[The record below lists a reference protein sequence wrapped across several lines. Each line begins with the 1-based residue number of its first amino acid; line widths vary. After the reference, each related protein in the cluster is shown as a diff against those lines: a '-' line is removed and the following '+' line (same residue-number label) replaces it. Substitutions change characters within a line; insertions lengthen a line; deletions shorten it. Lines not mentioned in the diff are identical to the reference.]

1 MIKFREKRY
10 GISNLATKTLKE
22 GWKNISYYGKNPKKL
37 VNVKM
42 PAELRRAK
50 ESPFKTLG
58 TLSGPAVTGGLM
70 TINPALG
77 AIPGTSTLTS
87 AVGRKLGKSIDKSLG
102 LGKRVRK
109 PTHKSLLAYN

>member
-1 MIKFREKRY
+1 MIKFGEKRY
-10 GISNLATKTLKE
+10 GIGSNATKTLKE
-22 GWKNISYYGKNPKKL
+22 GWRSISYYGRNPKKL
-37 VNVKM
+37 VNVKV
-42 PAELRRAK
+42 PAEIRRAK

-77 AIPGTSTLTS
+77 AIPGTSTLAS
-87 AVGRKLGKSIDKSLG
+87 AAGRKLGKSIDKSLG

-109 PTHKSLLAYN
+109 LNHKPLLAYN